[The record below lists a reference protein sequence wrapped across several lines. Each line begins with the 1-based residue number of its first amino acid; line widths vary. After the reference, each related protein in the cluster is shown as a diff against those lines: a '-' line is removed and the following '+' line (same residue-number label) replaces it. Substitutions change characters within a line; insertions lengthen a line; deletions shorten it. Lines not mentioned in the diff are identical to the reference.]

1 MAWDWGDSQVL
12 GALNGG
18 GAKNVEEGWGKT
30 SRFFER
36 VKATNKK
43 TLSSEDVDFNFNNL
57 GISNKYLKSG
67 VYINN
72 IYLRKGDY
80 CLLD

>member
-1 MAWDWGDSQVL
+1 
-12 GALNGG
+12 
-18 GAKNVEEGWGKT
+18 
-30 SRFFER
+30 
-36 VKATNKK
+36 
-43 TLSSEDVDFNFNNL
+43 VDFNFNYL